1 MPDSGFLVLSLLS
14 IIVGVMLF
22 LMPKAIVKFS
32 GLLNRTMAV
41 VDEQLIRHR
50 YVMGGLAFVA
60 SYAFFKIALML
71 PALR

>member
-32 GLLNRTMAV
+32 GLLNRTMAA

>member
-14 IIVGVMLF
+14 IVLGTALF
-22 LMPKAIVKFS
+22 LSPQALLKASSLV
-32 GLLNRTMAV
+32 NRTLV
-41 VDEQLIRHR
+41 VLDEQLMRHR
-50 YVMGGLAFVA
+50 YVMGVLAFVA

>member
-14 IIVGVMLF
+14 IVVGVMLF
-22 LMPKAIVKFS
+22 LAPQAIVKFG
-32 GLLNRTMAV
+32 GLLNRSLAV
-41 VDEQLIRHR
+41 LDDQLIRHR

>member
-14 IIVGVMLF
+14 IVMGVMLF
-22 LMPKAIVKFS
+22 LAPQAIVKFG

-41 VDEQLIRHR
+41 LDGQLVRHR
-50 YVMGGLAFVA
+50 YVMGVLAFVA

-71 PALR
+71 PTLH